1 MALIDKPYYH
11 LVMTNSS
18 PWKIMAHRNRWFTVL
33 KNGWVFPWQTVSHNQ
48 RDSRGYVLIRWSPWW
63 SPWWHGPWRGDPKSK
78 DPDRFYDGESTTYG
92 TILWYQDLSSP
103 AVAWLSLLWLV
114 ARRSSWL
121 SWFMDL
127 SPKSSAMR
135 QHFGRNGWF
144 IMTRL
149 PPPQIHGAEIG

>member
-1 MALIDKPYYH
+1 MALIEIDGLPFLKMGRSFHGKLWMSQPEGI
-11 LVMTNSS
+11 S
-18 PWKIMAHRNRWFTVL
+18 PWFIDISTIH
-33 KNGWVFPWQTVSHNQ
+33 PS
-48 RDSRGYVLIRWSPWW
+48 YWSYLHQLRVISLMITLVTWTM
-63 SPWWHGPWRGDPKSK
+63 
-78 DPDRFYDGESTTYG
+78 DPDRLYDGESTTSG

-103 AVAWLSLLWLV
+103 TVAWLSWIWLV

-135 QHFGRNGWF
+135 QHFGRNGWS